1 MTISTTSLQLFG
13 ITATTMVNEGYFF
26 HSMSIPPCAMSQ
38 VVMTISFC
46 REQEKNMHK
55 EFGSHTEFKSL
66 APTWKAAEG
75 LLMLSRWSKA
85 ETGVSGAGWQLA

>member
-1 MTISTTSLQLFG
+1 VTISTTSLQLFG

-66 APTWKAAEG
+66 APLPVLCDLGQAI
-75 LLMLSRWSKA
+75 
-85 ETGVSGAGWQLA
+85 